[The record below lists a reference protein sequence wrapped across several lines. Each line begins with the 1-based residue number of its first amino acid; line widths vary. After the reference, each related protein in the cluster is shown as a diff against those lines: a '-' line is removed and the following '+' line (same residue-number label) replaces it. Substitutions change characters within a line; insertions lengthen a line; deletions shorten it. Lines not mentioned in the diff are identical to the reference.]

1 MSRVSAPYAFSEH
14 LSPNVTDLLWPIWIS
29 VPWLALPSNLQLLI
43 CPMPNSVAV
52 YRIFFNLYLFNYLG
66 NPEFFWIKS
75 PNAIVGLFGLCPLMC
90 HTDILS
96 KPNSEQWVYWRG
108 FPPSLIKKAWTNV
121 ADTGNLPSLL
131 GRPECIIKCM
141 IQASLCILYYKI
153 YPLLLLSF
161 N

>member
-1 MSRVSAPYAFSEH
+1 MC
-14 LSPNVTDLLWPIWIS
+14 LSPLCILRASIS
-29 VPWLALPSNLQLLI
+29 KCDWLTMTNMDFSSMACSPYNLQLLI

-96 KPNSEQWVYWRG
+96 KPNSKQWVYWRG
-108 FPPSLIKKAWTNV
+108 LPPTLVKKAWTNV
-121 ADTGNLPSLL
+121 LDTGNLPSLL